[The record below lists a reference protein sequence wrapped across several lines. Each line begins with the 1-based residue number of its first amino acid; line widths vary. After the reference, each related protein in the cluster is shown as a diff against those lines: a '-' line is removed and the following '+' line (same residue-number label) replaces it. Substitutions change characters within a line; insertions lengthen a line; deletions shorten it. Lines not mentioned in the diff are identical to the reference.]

1 MADDDLEAQLA
12 ADLEAVS
19 LSDDDYEGEPPPL
32 PAVVALAPI
41 EQLIA
46 DAEESACEDAPV
58 DGPLARLNA
67 MLEAGD
73 RARGRYMAE
82 VSELQELVA
91 DLPTQAQAP
100 AADAAA
106 PAAEPAF
113 MTSTEDAEE
122 DSVEEPWW
130 VAERKQAW
138 HAEAERDAQREQA
151 SQAAAAER
159 EATAQAAQAAAK
171 REAAAVAQKLEE
183 EQAALRVAQEEQLRE
198 RERQQLL
205 ARQRQQEHEETQR
218 AAAEAEAAHEMARQV
233 CATAPPAPHADC

>member
-1 MADDDLEAQLA
+1 MADLEAQLL

-19 LSDDDYEGEPPPL
+19 LSDDDYDGDPPPL

-46 DAEESACEDAPV
+46 DAEESACDDAPV
-58 DGPLARLNA
+58 DGPLARLSA

-82 VSELQELVA
+82 VTELQELVA
-91 DLPTQAQAP
+91 DLPAQASAP

-106 PAAEPAF
+106 PAAEAF
-113 MTSTEDAEE
+113 LTSVDPEE

-130 VAERKQAW
+130 VAERKEAW
-138 HAEAERDAQREQA
+138 NAEAERDAQREQA
-151 SQAAAAER
+151 AQTAAAER
-159 EATAQAAQAAAK
+159 EQAGRAAQAAAR
-171 REAAAVAQKLEE
+171 REAAAVAAKLEE
-183 EQAALRVAQEEQLRE
+183 EQAALRAAQEEQLRE

-205 ARQRQQEHEETQR
+205 ARQRQQATHLR
-218 AAAEAEAAHEMARQV
+218 HLPHMACHTV
-233 CATAPPAPHADC
+233 GTLT